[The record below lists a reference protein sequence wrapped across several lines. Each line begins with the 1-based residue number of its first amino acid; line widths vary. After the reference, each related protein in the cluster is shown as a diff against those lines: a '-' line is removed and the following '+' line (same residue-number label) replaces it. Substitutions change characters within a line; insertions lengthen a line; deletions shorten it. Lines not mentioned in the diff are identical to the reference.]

1 MLLRYFVT
9 LLTNNL
15 LLVPIVQTIHEENNT
30 TSVSRSWTL
39 PSLYKGNIKNIK
51 DIADTMI
58 PEMTFWLY
66 TNFVILS
73 L

>member
-15 LLVPIVQTIHEENNT
+15 LVVPIVQTIHDENNP
-30 TSVSRSWTL
+30 TSVSRSSTL
-39 PSLYKGNIKNIK
+39 PSLYKGNTKNIK
-51 DIADTMI
+51 DITDTMI
-58 PEMTFWLY
+58 PEMTFWLH